1 MNLVPIN
8 FSVQNILQS
17 KLFIIFQNCILN
29 NRYVKVIND
38 ELPIFSKVIKPH
50 VLQYLNDRK
59 YSILKYWNDSQ
70 FHLPISPWL
79 SIA

>member
-50 VLQYLNDRK
+50 VYN
-59 YSILKYWNDSQ
+59 I
-70 FHLPISPWL
+70 
-79 SIA
+79 

>member
-1 MNLVPIN
+1 MNLVLIN
-8 FSVQNILQS
+8 FSVFTQNILQS
-17 KLFIIFQNCILN
+17 QLFIFHKTVNILN

-59 YSILKYWNDSQ
+59 YSILKY
-70 FHLPISPWL
+70 
-79 SIA
+79 